1 MNNMQRWLMTML
13 IAVGLPA
20 WALLPP
26 LAQSV
31 REMEAILEDPRLYD
45 LLGSGETIEQILR
58 TPEGYLVLTRR
69 YAVRVEL
76 EYSSQRKIGPAEF
89 ELYFSDLIPLDM
101 RVCP

>member
-1 MNNMQRWLMTML
+1 MRRCWISLLFICT
-13 IAVGLPA
+13 LPA

-45 LLGSGETIEQILR
+45 LLGSAESLQQILR
-58 TPEGYLVLTRR
+58 TPEGYLILTRK

-76 EYSSQRKIGPAEF
+76 EYAMQRKIGPASF
-89 ELYFSDLIPLDM
+89 ELSFSDPIPLDA
-101 RVCP
+101 RACP